1 MRNEIIYNIS
11 TIGQRQA
18 MERAYKF
25 RIYPNK
31 EQENL
36 IQRTFGCTRFV
47 YNYFLGKRIEAYKA
61 DKSTLN
67 YYACANAL
75 TELKHTDEHSWLR
88 DVDSV
93 ALQQSLHDLDTA
105 YKNFFREVK
114 NGNKVG
120 YPKFK
125 SKRDRSRN
133 YRTTYSHNN
142 IEVFD
147 RSIKLPKLGKVKCC
161 VSREV
166 KGRILNATISQAPSG
181 KYFVSLCCTGVEI
194 PQFPK
199 TEQSVG
205 IDLGVKK
212 IITLSDGT
220 KIANPKYFHKS
231 ERRLARLQRKLYQ
244 KPKDS
249 KRREKARIDV
259 AKAYEK
265 VSNQRADFLH
275 KLTTQLV
282 RDYDVIAIEDLKVQ
296 EMEQT
301 AKYRKLRK
309 AIGDTALYEVRRQL
323 EYKAAWYGKKVVKVG
338 EDHASSQICS
348 VCGYR
353 NDGTKDLK
361 VRKWVCPQCGATH
374 DRDINAAKNILKE
387 GLRLCQT

>member
-1 MRNEIIYNIS
+1 
-11 TIGQRQA
+11 

-25 RIYPNK
+25 RIYPNRQ
-31 EQENL
+31 QEEL
-36 IQRTFGCTRFV
+36 IQKTFGCVRYV
-47 YNYFLGKRIEAYKA
+47 YNYFLAERKRRYEESKGTMGYCVCCKEMVKLKHLPETEWLCEP
-61 DKSTLN
+61 DK
-67 YYACANAL
+67 NAL
-75 TELKHTDEHSWLR
+75 QYALR
-88 DVDSV
+88 D
-93 ALQQSLHDLDTA
+93 LDVA
-105 YKNFFREVK
+105 YKNFFRGVK
-114 NGNKVG
+114 KGNAVG

-125 SKRDRSRN
+125 SKRDRNKS
-133 YRTTYSHNN
+133 YRTVGYDKL

-147 RSIKLPKLGKVKCC
+147 RYVKLPKLGKVKCR

-166 KGRILNATISQAPSG
+166 KGRILNATISQVPSG
-181 KYFVSLCCTGVEI
+181 KYFVSLTCTGVEL
-194 PQFPK
+194 PQLPK
-199 TEQSVG
+199 TEQSIG

-220 KIANPKYFHKS
+220 KIENPKYFHKT
-231 ERRLARLQRKLYQ
+231 ERRLARLQRKLSR

-249 KRREKARIDV
+249 KRREKAMIAV
-259 AKAYEK
+259 ARQHEK
-265 VSNQRADFLH
+265 VASQRADFLH

-338 EDHASSQICS
+338 EDYASSQICS

-353 NDGTKDLK
+353 NEGTKDLK
-361 VRKWVCPQCGATH
+361 VRKWNCPQCGNSH
-374 DRDINAAKNILKE
+374 DRDINAAKNILTE
-387 GLRLCQT
+387 GLRLLV

>member
-1 MRNEIIYNIS
+1 
-11 TIGQRQA
+11 

-25 RIYPNK
+25 RIYPNRQ
-31 EQENL
+31 QEEL
-36 IQRTFGCTRFV
+36 IQKTFGCVRYV
-47 YNYFLGKRIEAYKA
+47 YNYFLAERKRRYEESKGTMGYCVCCKEMVKLKHLPETEWLCEP
-61 DKSTLN
+61 DK
-67 YYACANAL
+67 NAL
-75 TELKHTDEHSWLR
+75 QYALR
-88 DVDSV
+88 D
-93 ALQQSLHDLDTA
+93 LDVA
-105 YKNFFREVK
+105 YKNFFRGVK
-114 NGNKVG
+114 KGNAVG

-125 SKRDRSRN
+125 SKRDRNKS
-133 YRTTYSHNN
+133 YRTVGYDKL

-147 RSIKLPKLGKVKCC
+147 RSIKLPKLGKVKCL

-181 KYFVSLCCTGVEI
+181 KYFVSICCTGIEL
-194 PQFPK
+194 PQLPK
-199 TEQSVG
+199 TEKSVG

-212 IITLSDGT
+212 IITLSNGT
-220 KIANPKYFHKS
+220 KIENPKYFHKS
-231 ERRLARLQRKLYQ
+231 ERRLARLQRKLSR

-249 KRREKARIDV
+249 KRREKARIAV
-259 AKAYEK
+259 ARQHER
-265 VSNQRADFLH
+265 VTSQRADFLN

-338 EDHASSQICS
+338 EDYASSQICS

-353 NDGTKDLK
+353 NEGTKDLK
-361 VRKWVCPQCGATH
+361 VRKWTCPQCGNSH
-374 DRDINAAKNILKE
+374 DRDINAAKNILAE
-387 GLRLCQT
+387 GLRLLV

>member
-1 MRNEIIYNIS
+1 
-11 TIGQRQA
+11 

-25 RIYPNK
+25 RIYPNRQ
-31 EQENL
+31 QEEL
-36 IQRTFGCTRFV
+36 IHKTFGCVRYV
-47 YNYFLGKRIEAYKA
+47 YNYFLAERKQCYEESKETMG
-61 DKSTLN
+61 
-67 YYACANAL
+67 YYECCKAL
-75 TELKHTDEHSWLR
+75 TTLKHSPETEWLCEA
-88 DVDSV
+88 DNK

-105 YKNFFREVK
+105 YKNFFRGVK
-114 NGNKVG
+114 NGNVVG
-120 YPKFK
+120 FPRFK
-125 SKRDRSRN
+125 SKRDRNKS
-133 YRTTYSHNN
+133 YRTAYTNKN

-147 RSIKLPKLGKVKCC
+147 RYVKLPKLGKVKCR

-166 KGRILNATISQAPSG
+166 KGRILNATISQVPSG
-181 KYFVSLCCTGVEI
+181 KYFVSLTCTGVEL
-194 PQFPK
+194 PQLPK
-199 TEQSVG
+199 TEQSIG

-220 KIANPKYFHKS
+220 KIENPKYFHKS
-231 ERRLARLQRKLYQ
+231 ERRLARLQRKLSR

-249 KRREKARIDV
+249 KRREKARIAV
-259 AKAYEK
+259 ARQHEK
-265 VSNQRADFLH
+265 VASQRADFLH

-338 EDHASSQICS
+338 EDYASSQICS

-353 NDGTKDLK
+353 NEGTKDLK
-361 VRKWVCPQCGATH
+361 VRKWNCPQCGTTH
-374 DRDINAAKNILKE
+374 DRDTNAAKNILKE
-387 GLRLCQT
+387 GLRLCQI

>member
-1 MRNEIIYNIS
+1 
-11 TIGQRQA
+11 

-25 RIYPNK
+25 RIYPNRP
-31 EQENL
+31 QEEL
-36 IQRTFGCTRFV
+36 IQKTFGCVRYV
-47 YNYFLGKRIEAYKA
+47 YNYFLAERKRRYEESKE
-61 DKSTLN
+61 TMG
-67 YYACANAL
+67 YYACNKAL
-75 TELKHTDEHSWLR
+75 TSLKRSTETKWLCESDSSSLQNSLR
-88 DVDSV
+88 D
-93 ALQQSLHDLDTA
+93 LDNA
-105 YKNFFREVK
+105 YQNFFREVK
-114 NGNKVG
+114 KDGTVG
-120 YPKFK
+120 FPRFK
-125 SKRDRSRN
+125 KKHDSRKS
-133 YRTTYSHNN
+133 YRTNYMYDN
-142 IEVFD
+142 IEVLAN
-147 RSIKLPKLGKVKCC
+147 SIKLPKLGKVKCR

-181 KYFVSLCCTGVEI
+181 KYFVSLCCTGVEL
-194 PQFPK
+194 PQLPK
-199 TEQSVG
+199 TEKSVG

-220 KIANPKYFHKS
+220 KIENPKYFHKS
-231 ERRLARLQRKLYQ
+231 ERRLARLQRRLSR

-249 KRREKARIDV
+249 KRREKARIAV
-259 AKAYEK
+259 ARQHERVA
-265 VSNQRADFLH
+265 NQRADFLN

-323 EYKAAWYGKKVVKVG
+323 EYKAAWYGKKVVKVS
-338 EDHASSQICS
+338 EDYASSQICS

-353 NDGTKDLK
+353 NEAVKDLK
-361 VRKWVCPQCGATH
+361 VRKWACPQCGTHH

>member
-1 MRNEIIYNIS
+1 
-11 TIGQRQA
+11 

-25 RIYPNK
+25 RIYPNRQ
-31 EQENL
+31 QEEL
-36 IQRTFGCTRFV
+36 IQKTFGCVRYV
-47 YNYFLGKRIEAYKA
+47 YNYFLGKCIEAHQA

-75 TELKHTDEHSWLR
+75 TELKHTDDHAWLR
-88 DVDSV
+88 EVDS
-93 ALQQSLHDLDTA
+93 ASLQQSLHNLDAA
-105 YKNFFREVK
+105 YKNFFRGVK
-114 NGNKVG
+114 NGNAVG

-142 IEVFD
+142 IEVFG
-147 RSIKLPKLGKVKCC
+147 RTIKLPKLGKVKCR

-181 KYFVSLCCTGVEI
+181 KYFVSLCCTGVQL
-194 PQFPK
+194 PQLPK
-199 TEQSVG
+199 AEQNTG

-220 KIANPKYFHKS
+220 KIENPKYFHKS
-231 ERRLARLQRKLYQ
+231 ERRLARLQRKLSR
-244 KPKDS
+244 KPKGS
-249 KRREKARIDV
+249 KRREKARIAV
-259 AKAYEK
+259 ARQHERVA
-265 VSNQRADFLH
+265 NQRADFLH

-282 RDYDVIAIEDLKVQ
+282 RDYDVIAIEDLKVK

-338 EDHASSQICS
+338 EDYASSQLCS

-353 NDGTKDLK
+353 NEDTKDLK
-361 VRKWVCPQCGATH
+361 VRKWVCPQCGTDQ
-374 DRDINAAKNILKE
+374 DRDINAAKNILSE
-387 GLRLCQT
+387 GLRLCQI

>member
-1 MRNEIIYNIS
+1 
-11 TIGQRQA
+11 

-25 RIYPNK
+25 RIYPNRQ
-31 EQENL
+31 QEEL
-36 IQRTFGCTRFV
+36 IQKTFGCVRYV
-47 YNYFLGKRIEAYKA
+47 YNYFLAERKRRYEESKGTMGYCVCCKEMVKLKHLPETEWLCEP
-61 DKSTLN
+61 DK
-67 YYACANAL
+67 NAL
-75 TELKHTDEHSWLR
+75 QYALR
-88 DVDSV
+88 D
-93 ALQQSLHDLDTA
+93 LDVA
-105 YKNFFREVK
+105 YKNFFRGVK
-114 NGNKVG
+114 KGNAVG

-125 SKRDRSRN
+125 SKRDRNKS
-133 YRTTYSHNN
+133 YRTVGYDKL

-147 RSIKLPKLGKVKCC
+147 RYVKLPKLGKVKCR

-166 KGRILNATISQAPSG
+166 KGRILNATISQVPSG
-181 KYFVSLCCTGVEI
+181 KYFVSLTCTGVEL
-194 PQFPK
+194 PQLPK
-199 TEQSVG
+199 TEQSIG

-220 KIANPKYFHKS
+220 KIENPKYFHKS
-231 ERRLARLQRKLYQ
+231 ERRLARLQRKLSR

-249 KRREKARIDV
+249 KRREKAMIAV
-259 AKAYEK
+259 ARQHEK
-265 VSNQRADFLH
+265 VASQRADFLH

-338 EDHASSQICS
+338 EDYASSQICS

-353 NDGTKDLK
+353 NEGTKDLK
-361 VRKWVCPQCGATH
+361 VRKWNCPQCGNSH
-374 DRDINAAKNILKE
+374 DRDINAAKNILAE
-387 GLRLCQT
+387 GLRLLV